1 MKKFLFSLIFPFI
14 LAACAPF
21 QDNTPQSHSFFAM
34 GTYMKITAYGKNSE
48 TVFLHAE
55 KEIRRLDT
63 LLSAENPDSEISRLS
78 KEGKLIL
85 SEDTARL
92 ISLAESWN
100 RSTGG
105 TFDISLAPI
114 SKLWGFPH
122 GPYHVPAET
131 ERGEALGKT
140 GMKYISCNKETGE
153 YFLES
158 GCALDLGGMAKGTA
172 AEKAADILKAAGI
185 KNALLDLGGN
195 IKVIGTK
202 PGGRPWHI
210 ALRHPDDT
218 DKTAGTLSV
227 SDTSIVTSGDYE
239 RYFIENGRRYHH
251 IFDPHT
257 GAPAQ
262 NGLRAVT
269 VICKD
274 SEKADILSTALFVM
288 GEKKA
293 ALFWKEHR
301 GEFQMILF
309 RNDNTL
315 MITPD
320 LQKIFTSELPVVLI
334 P

>member
-1 MKKFLFSLIFPFI
+1 MKKFLFFLIFPFI

-78 KEGKLIL
+78 KEGKLIP

-131 ERGEALGKT
+131 ERAEALDKT

-158 GCALDLGGMAKGTA
+158 GCSLDLGGMAR
-172 AEKAADILKAAGI
+172 
-185 KNALLDLGGN
+185 GN

-218 DKTAGTLSV
+218 DKTAGTLSI

-239 RYFIENGRRYHH
+239 RYFMAKGRRYHH

-257 GAPAQ
+257 GAPVQ

-293 ALFWKEHR
+293 VLFWKEHR

>member
-48 TVFLHAE
+48 TTFLDIE
-55 KEIRRLDT
+55 KEIRRLDA
-63 LLSAENPDSEISRLS
+63 LLSAENPASEISRLS
-78 KEGKLIL
+78 TEG
-85 SEDTARL
+85 RL
-92 ISLAESWN
+92 IISNDTVRVITLAESWN

-105 TFDISLAPI
+105 AFDISLAPL

-122 GPYHVPAET
+122 GPYRVPTET
-131 ERGEALGKT
+131 ERAEALGKT
-140 GMKYISCNKETGE
+140 GMKYISYNKETGE

-158 GCALDLGGMAKGTA
+158 GCSLDLGGLAKGTA
-172 AEKAADILKAAGI
+172 AEKAADILNAAGI
-185 KNALLDLGGN
+185 KSALLDLGGN
-195 IKVIGTK
+195 IKVIGMN
-202 PGGRPWHI
+202 PGGRPWRI
-210 ALRHPDDT
+210 ALRHPDDA

-239 RYFIENGRRYHH
+239 RYFMANGRRYHH
-251 IFDPHT
+251 IFNPHT
-257 GAPAQ
+257 GEPAQ

-288 GEKKA
+288 GEKEA

-334 P
+334 S

>member
-34 GTYMKITAYGKNSE
+34 GTYMKITAYGKNSK
-48 TVFLHAE
+48 TTFLDIE
-55 KEIRRLDT
+55 KEIRRLDA
-63 LLSAENPDSEISRLS
+63 LLSAENPASEISRLS
-78 KEGKLIL
+78 TEG
-85 SEDTARL
+85 RL
-92 ISLAESWN
+92 IISNDTVRVITLAESWN

-105 TFDISLAPI
+105 AFDISLAPL

-122 GPYHVPAET
+122 GPYRVPTET
-131 ERGEALGKT
+131 ERAEALGKT

-153 YFLES
+153 YFLKS
-158 GCALDLGGMAKGTA
+158 GCSLDLGGLAKGTA
-172 AEKAADILKAAGI
+172 AEKAADILNAAGI
-185 KNALLDLGGN
+185 KSALLDLGGN
-195 IKVIGTK
+195 IKVIGMN
-202 PGGRPWHI
+202 PGGRPWRI
-210 ALRHPDDT
+210 ALRHPDDA

-239 RYFIENGRRYHH
+239 RYFMANGRRYHH
-251 IFDPHT
+251 IFNPHT
-257 GAPAQ
+257 GEPAQ

-288 GEKKA
+288 GEKEA
-293 ALFWKEHR
+293 TLFWKEHR

-334 P
+334 S

>member
-1 MKKFLFSLIFPFI
+1 
-14 LAACAPF
+14 
-21 QDNTPQSHSFFAM
+21 
-34 GTYMKITAYGKNSE
+34 
-48 TVFLHAE
+48 
-55 KEIRRLDT
+55 
-63 LLSAENPDSEISRLS
+63 
-78 KEGKLIL
+78 
-85 SEDTARL
+85 
-92 ISLAESWN
+92 
-100 RSTGG
+100 
-105 TFDISLAPI
+105 
-114 SKLWGFPH
+114 
-122 GPYHVPAET
+122 
-131 ERGEALGKT
+131 
-140 GMKYISCNKETGE
+140 
-153 YFLES
+153 
-158 GCALDLGGMAKGTA
+158 MAKGTA

-257 GAPAQ
+257 GQPVQ

-334 P
+334 S

>member
-1 MKKFLFSLIFPFI
+1 MKKFLFFLIFPFI

-21 QDNTPQSHSFFAM
+21 QDNTPESHSFFAM

-105 TFDISLAPI
+105 TFDISLAPL

-122 GPYHVPAET
+122 GPYHVPTET
-131 ERGEALGKT
+131 ERAEALDKT

-158 GCALDLGGMAKGTA
+158 GCSLDLGGMAKGTA

-334 P
+334 S